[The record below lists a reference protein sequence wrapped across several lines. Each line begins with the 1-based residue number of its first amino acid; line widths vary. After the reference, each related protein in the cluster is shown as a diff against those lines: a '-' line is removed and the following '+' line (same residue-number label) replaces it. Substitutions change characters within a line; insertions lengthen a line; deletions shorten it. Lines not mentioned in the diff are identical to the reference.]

1 MLHYL
6 SLFLQLLGYIKD
18 QVNEFTKKHLDFYY
32 YDILGLTRKGP
43 LPDEANIIIRLMDDV
58 QAFFV
63 TKGTRL
69 SAGQDNLDK
78 DLVYVTEKDTL
89 ITQAQIQQIKT
100 LYTGKQTTTLQ
111 QVDDADKDERLMKM
125 MQLTLGDP
133 NTGDALPYYNGEE
146 VTITVL
152 QTINAH
158 LSDANNQAYIKD
170 KLFFLRA
177 DDFAYIIN
185 NYATPNGD
193 WERRTNLLKAA
204 FIHKKTPP
212 GEVRQLMPPPI
223 IYRQQQT
230 ACWINWCLPNGRMPM
245 QLPMQGQ
252 AFLLRAAVAILH
264 FALTPL
270 EKDIPKQSA
279 LMLNILPSDWQL
291 HRLTC
296 CCRKVKEQ

>member
-1 MLHYL
+1 MSSGLLLLAIVQRDGTGQAQRQVSALNPGFVPLEERSLADWIAFAQQYAKELQFFNEDNEPAGSWEAFL
-6 SLFLQLLGYIKD
+6 SDIVVDADAKIPELLRYIENPVSFSPDLSIARALSRPHVALFIAFLQLLSYIKD

-133 NTGDALPYYNGEE
+133 NNGDALPYYNGEE

-158 LSDANNQAYIKD
+158 LSDANNQVYIKD

-193 WERRTNLLKAA
+193 W
-204 FIHKKTPP
+204 
-212 GEVRQLMPPPI
+212 
-223 IYRQQQT
+223 
-230 ACWINWCLPNGRMPM
+230 
-245 QLPMQGQ
+245 
-252 AFLLRAAVAILH
+252 
-264 FALTPL
+264 
-270 EKDIPKQSA
+270 
-279 LMLNILPSDWQL
+279 
-291 HRLTC
+291 
-296 CCRKVKEQ
+296 